1 MSRVALE
8 LGETSIDRAKI
19 TPTPDGGYRMQ
30 WSMRLLNGRL
40 IKKTTKG
47 KCTKGELRRRAHAQ
61 AEEILAT
68 GGGSTPWKGSSSM
81 RDYIRK
87 EVIPGIERTDDSI
100 LRPRTRDK
108 YCHVLN
114 LAAEAFEGF
123 RIADAVRPRNL
134 EGILEG
140 IARRHGTST
149 AKHCQKTVSKYVLE
163 PLVRDEVIAH
173 NPLKSFK
180 PRLPE
185 CRMTNKAPGGQ
196 ALTPEER
203 ERVLEYLL
211 AIDLNDVNPPK
222 RGRYTVEDVRNL
234 RRAVVEITL
243 LQAVTGLRINNAQ
256 HAIKKLYHEL
266 ADALGIPL
274 LDKVSTHVWRATLN
288 TEWMQKGVPDLI
300 RSAYFGHSPE
310 VNRSYY
316 TDTTNV
322 SVLVDMLRTT

>member
-108 YCHVLN
+108 YCQCSISRRRRLG
-114 LAAEAFEGF
+114 AFASRTRF
-123 RIADAVRPRNL
+123 A
-134 EGILEG
+134 
-140 IARRHGTST
+140 
-149 AKHCQKTVSKYVLE
+149 
-163 PLVRDEVIAH
+163 
-173 NPLKSFK
+173 
-180 PRLPE
+180 
-185 CRMTNKAPGGQ
+185 
-196 ALTPEER
+196 
-203 ERVLEYLL
+203 
-211 AIDLNDVNPPK
+211 
-222 RGRYTVEDVRNL
+222 
-234 RRAVVEITL
+234 
-243 LQAVTGLRINNAQ
+243 
-256 HAIKKLYHEL
+256 
-266 ADALGIPL
+266 
-274 LDKVSTHVWRATLN
+274 RATSKASWRGWQGATAPLPPSIA
-288 TEWMQKGVPDLI
+288 K
-300 RSAYFGHSPE
+300 R
-310 VNRSYY
+310 R
-316 TDTTNV
+316 
-322 SVLVDMLRTT
+322 

>member
-108 YCHVLN
+108 Y
-114 LAAEAFEGF
+114 
-123 RIADAVRPRNL
+123 
-134 EGILEG
+134 
-140 IARRHGTST
+140 
-149 AKHCQKTVSKYVLE
+149 
-163 PLVRDEVIAH
+163 
-173 NPLKSFK
+173 
-180 PRLPE
+180 
-185 CRMTNKAPGGQ
+185 
-196 ALTPEER
+196 
-203 ERVLEYLL
+203 
-211 AIDLNDVNPPK
+211 
-222 RGRYTVEDVRNL
+222 
-234 RRAVVEITL
+234 
-243 LQAVTGLRINNAQ
+243 
-256 HAIKKLYHEL
+256 
-266 ADALGIPL
+266 
-274 LDKVSTHVWRATLN
+274 
-288 TEWMQKGVPDLI
+288 
-300 RSAYFGHSPE
+300 
-310 VNRSYY
+310 
-316 TDTTNV
+316 
-322 SVLVDMLRTT
+322 